1 MRVLVLRL
9 QEREQDDKTLQDLR
23 DENDALMQVRRRLT
37 L

>member
-9 QEREQDDKTLQDLR
+9 QEREQDDKTLLDLR
-23 DENDALMQVRRRLT
+23 DENDVLMQVRRRLT